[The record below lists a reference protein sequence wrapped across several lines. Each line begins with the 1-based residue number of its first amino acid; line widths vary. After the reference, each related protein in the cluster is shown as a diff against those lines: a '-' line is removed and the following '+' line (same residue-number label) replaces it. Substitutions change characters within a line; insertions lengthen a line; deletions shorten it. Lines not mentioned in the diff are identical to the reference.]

1 MVDNSSCCLED
12 TYEQRPSQDS
22 QEVLQPAYVLPEA
35 PVRKEL
41 IEDVK
46 QVIQE
51 VKEVIQEFKQ
61 EDSPSPSKKRLSKN
75 FLKGSSIFDLLEA
88 RAKKIGAAKRQRTD

>member
-51 VKEVIQEFKQ
+51 VKETNIFESQALLLSPLLRSSLIYWSSTLDEKQ
-61 EDSPSPSKKRLSKN
+61 IPYKKL
-75 FLKGSSIFDLLEA
+75 
-88 RAKKIGAAKRQRTD
+88 